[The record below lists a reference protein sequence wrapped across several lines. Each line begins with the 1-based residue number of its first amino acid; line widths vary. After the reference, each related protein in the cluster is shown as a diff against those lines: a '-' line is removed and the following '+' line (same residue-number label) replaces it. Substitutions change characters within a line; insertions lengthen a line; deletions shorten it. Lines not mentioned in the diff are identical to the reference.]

1 MSENN
6 NLEQEIQQ
14 QEEDK
19 NAKLQVRTK
28 ASLVSE
34 FKSIEGV
41 TDNDKLVK
49 LLELYRKF
57 ESTQDKFNVDGNLD
71 VIDKA
76 IATLNS
82 QLNAIVTCVNQYER
96 SLSEKYITGFG
107 EQLVE
112 LKADIEQ
119 EEILQSKIIT
129 LQKEN
134 EELLANSVENET
146 TINAL
151 NEKITMLEAEN
162 NKYIAI
168 NTEVVNKENN
178 YINQLREKDN
188 TITEKELELRD
199 LKAEHNTKISEL
211 EGGFKK
217 QLGELQDKLELANK
231 EHLKQIKEIESKHKE
246 EVNKL
251 QEELEEANKNHAK
264 NIAEIDKEKS
274 VLETKVVNLEDNI
287 DTLKAEKEALN
298 TNIKEIRQQHKA
310 ELKATETEHKTEV
323 KILEAEVKKAQKESS
338 KLEINIAKLETKLEG
353 KVDTETKLEQ
363 EIAMLKEKLEE
374 LENKNKELEE
384 KVKTKKTTTRSTKA
398 KKTKANTEAAEQIE
412 GQVEVT
418 EAIKNVK
425 ESK

>member
-28 ASLVSE
+28 ASLVNE
-34 FKSIEGV
+34 FKSIEGT

-49 LLELYRKF
+49 LLELYRRF
-57 ESTQDKFNVDGNLD
+57 ESTRDKFNVDNNLD
-71 VIDKA
+71 TIDKA

-82 QLNAIVTCVNQYER
+82 QLSAIVTSVNQYER

-107 EQLVE
+107 EQLLE
-112 LKADIEQ
+112 LKTDIEQ

-251 QEELEEANKNHAK
+251 QEDIEEANKKHIK
-264 NIAEIDKEKS
+264 EIAEIDKDKS
-274 VLETKVVNLEDNI
+274 ILQTKIDSLENSV
-287 DTLKAEKEALN
+287 DTLKSEKEALN

-310 ELKATETEHKTEV
+310 ELKATETEHKKEI
-323 KILEAEVKKAQKESS
+323 KELEGEVKKAQKESS
-338 KLEINIAKLETKLEG
+338 KMEINIAKLETKLEG
-353 KVDTETKLEQ
+353 KADTETKLEQ
-363 EIAMLKEKLEE
+363 EIATLKEKLKEIE
-374 LENKNKELEE
+374 NKELEE
-384 KVKTKKTTTRSTKA
+384 KTKTKKSTTRSTKA

>member
-28 ASLVSE
+28 ASLVNE
-34 FKSIEGV
+34 FKSIEGT

-49 LLELYRKF
+49 LLELYRRF
-57 ESTQDKFNVDGNLD
+57 ESTRDKFNVDNNLD
-71 VIDKA
+71 TIDKA

-82 QLNAIVTCVNQYER
+82 QLSAIVTSVNQYER

-119 EEILQSKIIT
+119 EEILQSKIIK
-129 LQKEN
+129 LEREN
-134 EELLANSVENET
+134 EELLANSSKSET

-151 NEKITMLEAEN
+151 NDKITMLEAEN

-199 LKAEHNTKISEL
+199 LKAEHNTKISAL
-211 EGGFKK
+211 EDNFKE

-231 EHLKQIKEIESKHKE
+231 QHIKQIDEVNNKHKE
-246 EVNKL
+246 EINKL
-251 QEELEEANKNHAK
+251 QEELEEANKKHIK
-264 NIAEIDKEKS
+264 EIAEIDKDKS
-274 VLETKVVNLEDNI
+274 ILQTKIDSLENSV
-287 DTLKAEKEALN
+287 DTLKSEKEALN

-310 ELKATETEHKTEV
+310 ELKATETEHKKEI
-323 KILEAEVKKAQKESS
+323 KELEGEVKKAQKESS
-338 KLEINIAKLETKLEG
+338 KMEINIAKLETKLEG
-353 KVDTETKLEQ
+353 KADIETKLEQ
-363 EIAMLKEKLEE
+363 EIAMLKEKLKE

>member
-1 MSENN
+1 MNENN

-14 QEEDK
+14 EDK

-34 FKSIEGV
+34 FKNIEGV

-57 ESTQDKFNVDGNLD
+57 ESTQDKFNVDNNLD

-82 QLNAIVTCVNQYER
+82 QLNAIVTSVNQYER
-96 SLSEKYITGFG
+96 SLNERYIDGFG

-112 LKADIEQ
+112 LKADIEK

-129 LQKEN
+129 LEKSNQ
-134 EELLANSVENET
+134 ELLSNSLENET
-146 TINAL
+146 TISEL

-162 NKYIAI
+162 NKYIGLNAEI
-168 NTEVVNKENN
+168 VARENN
-178 YINQLREKDN
+178 YINQLHEKDN
-188 TITEKELELRD
+188 IITKKELELRD
-199 LKAEHNTKISEL
+199 LKSEHNTKITEL
-211 EGGFKK
+211 EDEFKK

-231 EHLKQIKEIESKHKE
+231 EHFKQLEEVNNKHKKDI
-246 EVNKL
+246 NKL
-251 QEELEEANKNHAK
+251 QEELEEVSKKHIK
-264 NIAEIDKEKS
+264 EISEMDKDKS
-274 VLETKVVNLEDNI
+274 VLQTKIDSLENSV

-298 TNIKEIRQQHKA
+298 TNIKEIRQQHKT

-323 KILEAEVKKAQKESS
+323 KTLEAEVKKAQKESS

-353 KVDTETKLEQ
+353 KVDTEAKLEQ

-384 KVKTKKTTTRSTKA
+384 KVKTKKTTTRNTKA

-412 GQVEVT
+412 GQVAVE
-418 EAIKNVK
+418 EAIENVDK
-425 ESK
+425 TKK